1 MKKPI
6 STLISSLNP
15 TRVGGRIAGLFCVM
29 AVFCGMVA
37 VGLVALTG
45 TQALA
50 QATNGTIA
58 GSVVDKSQA
67 AIIGAKVT
75 ITSLTT
81 GETRT
86 AVTNSVGVFRIE
98 SVSPGHYRVDVTAD
112 TFAKTSVADAA
123 VSASVVTSV
132 NVALTI
138 GSEATTVEVSADS
151 VAALKTDNGELSE
164 TLSTVEVNN
173 LPIPSLNPYQLATT
187 LPGVTTVTGADFTN
201 GTSFSVNGN
210 RPRDNNFLIE
220 GVDNND
226 QGIHG
231 QAFQPNNVEAVQEIT
246 FLLDSFGAE
255 YGRGGSVS
263 NLVFRGGSNQF
274 HGAAYERLLNS
285 SLDGTDKAD
294 VLNQTPKVKSRENIF
309 GFRIGGPIIRD
320 RLFFFVSNQW
330 DKFRSTANLGIL
342 TLPTAAGYTTL
353 QAYSS
358 LPQVANL
365 LKSYGSLRG
374 TNALY
379 ANTLSLGNDPITG
392 ASRGTVAVAGVQR
405 QLGNNTNSR
414 ELEATSDFIASS
426 NDKFRFRFIQSP
438 YNAPYDVAN
447 FNSQLPGFDTNQDGT
462 TYNAGIAYTHIFS
475 PTMLNELRPAWSRIG
490 FTFGLTAS
498 TYANPLALAPGI
510 GITGI
515 TGYGIPTSV
524 PQGRF
529 QNTYQQLEDALSWTK
544 GKHSMKF
551 GFDIEDQ
558 RIKDAIPFNFYG
570 SIGYTTSS
578 KAPCTGRRRTLRTGL
593 YGSRQFP

>member
-15 TRVGGRIAGLFCVM
+15 TRVGGRIAGLFCVV

-37 VGLVALTG
+37 VGLSALTG
-45 TQALA
+45 TPALA

-132 NVALTI
+132 NVPLAI
-138 GSEATTVEVSADS
+138 GSEATTVEVSADT

-173 LPIPSLNPYQLATT
+173 LPISSLNPYQLATT

-263 NLVFRGGSNQF
+263 TWCSGGDRISSM
-274 HGAAYERLLNS
+274 ERL
-285 SLDGTDKAD
+285 
-294 VLNQTPKVKSRENIF
+294 
-309 GFRIGGPIIRD
+309 
-320 RLFFFVSNQW
+320 
-330 DKFRSTANLGIL
+330 
-342 TLPTAAGYTTL
+342 
-353 QAYSS
+353 
-358 LPQVANL
+358 
-365 LKSYGSLRG
+365 
-374 TNALY
+374 
-379 ANTLSLGNDPITG
+379 
-392 ASRGTVAVAGVQR
+392 
-405 QLGNNTNSR
+405 
-414 ELEATSDFIASS
+414 
-426 NDKFRFRFIQSP
+426 
-438 YNAPYDVAN
+438 
-447 FNSQLPGFDTNQDGT
+447 
-462 TYNAGIAYTHIFS
+462 
-475 PTMLNELRPAWSRIG
+475 
-490 FTFGLTAS
+490 
-498 TYANPLALAPGI
+498 
-510 GITGI
+510 
-515 TGYGIPTSV
+515 TSV
-524 PQGRF
+524 
-529 QNTYQQLEDALSWTK
+529 
-544 GKHSMKF
+544 
-551 GFDIEDQ
+551 
-558 RIKDAIPFNFYG
+558 
-570 SIGYTTSS
+570 
-578 KAPCTGRRRTLRTGL
+578 C
-593 YGSRQFP
+593 